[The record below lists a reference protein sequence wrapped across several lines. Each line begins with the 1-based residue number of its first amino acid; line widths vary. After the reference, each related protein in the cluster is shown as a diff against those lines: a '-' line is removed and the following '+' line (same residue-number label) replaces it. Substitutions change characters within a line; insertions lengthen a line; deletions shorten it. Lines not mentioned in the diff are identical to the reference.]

1 MSNQRIRLQE
11 RVPVILDEAA
21 VLPFL
26 APSGLEAGRSRRR
39 RRSSRH
45 RHRHRQGKS
54 RAVWLTVLVVLMAA
68 GTAVWVQGSARAS
81 VIQQEL
87 AWQLGSGFFTD
98 FDLAPYLSPDGWE
111 PAATAWS
118 VAGSTAAPARRAE
131 PAVQPLA
138 AERSA
143 EALPGAPA
151 DVQTGAAPA
160 PRLAATFGGANA
172 GAIVARHEQRF
183 TALEQVAMHKLDTLY
198 ETGRQEYEHERRI
211 GVLDQVVLVLKYLE
225 AGRVLE
231 RNMDVVFQAMVTD
244 LRDDLSANR
253 LPLDA
258 AGLVESEYVSR
269 KERLR
274 GHYIGRI
281 RQRTR

>member
-1 MSNQRIRLQE
+1 M
-11 RVPVILDEAA
+11 PVILDEAA

-26 APSGLEAGRSRRR
+26 APSGREAGRSRRR
-39 RRSSRH
+39 RSRRSHRH

-68 GTAVWVQGSARAS
+68 GTAVWVQGSARAT

-87 AWQLGSGFFTD
+87 AWQLGPGFFTD
-98 FDLAPYLSPDGWE
+98 FDLAPYLSPDEWE
-111 PAATAWS
+111 PAAAAWT
-118 VAGSTAAPARRAE
+118 VAGPTAAPARRTA

-138 AERSA
+138 GERSA
-143 EALPGAPA
+143 EEASPGAPA

-244 LRDDLSANR
+244 LRDDLAVNQ

-258 AGLVESEYVSR
+258 AGLAESEYVSR

>member
-1 MSNQRIRLQE
+1 M
-11 RVPVILDEAA
+11 PVILDEAA

-26 APSGLEAGRSRRR
+26 APSGREAGRSRRR
-39 RRSSRH
+39 RSRRSHRH

-87 AWQLGSGFFTD
+87 AWQLGPGFFTD
-98 FDLAPYLSPDGWE
+98 FDLGPYLSPDEWE
-111 PAATAWS
+111 PAATAWT
-118 VAGSTAAPARRAE
+118 VAGRTAAPARRTA

-138 AERSA
+138 GARSA
-143 EALPGAPA
+143 KAASAGTPA
-151 DVQTGAAPA
+151 DVQAVAAPA
-160 PRLAATFGGANA
+160 PRLAAAFGGAGGA

-225 AGRVLE
+225 AGRALE

-244 LRDDLSANR
+244 LRDDLAVNR

-258 AGLVESEYVSR
+258 AGLVETEYVSR